1 MSLSKKVLSLNKNAY
16 FRYFDNVLD
25 LRKKNINK
33 ILVANFLKD
42 KFDYEKFLQNM
53 SELER
58 LTHDFSS
65 YRISQQKIR
74 HFVDFEN
81 ENETKDKKIF
91 TNFVNQ
97 ILRNLNKNND

>member
-1 MSLSKKVLSLNKNAY
+1 
-16 FRYFDNVLD
+16 
-25 LRKKNINK
+25 
-33 ILVANFLKD
+33 
-42 KFDYEKFLQNM
+42 M

-91 TNFVNQ
+91 TNFVYPSSNKFYKRLYQSHSTQLIATYEAALLQ
-97 ILRNLNKNND
+97 IRDLLVVI

>member
-1 MSLSKKVLSLNKNAY
+1 
-16 FRYFDNVLD
+16 
-25 LRKKNINK
+25 
-33 ILVANFLKD
+33 
-42 KFDYEKFLQNM
+42 M